1 MTSLPSTVYF
11 GWGASEAAQPKNPSN
26 PAAEINGIA
35 RLVYY
40 NVCVSKSL
48 AFLNL
53 VVPFWHASFPHSGP
67 YTS

>member
-1 MTSLPSTVYF
+1 V
-11 GWGASEAAQPKNPSN
+11 PKNPSN
-26 PAAEINGIA
+26 PAAEISRLA

-40 NVCVSKSL
+40 NVCISKSL

-53 VVPFWHASFPHSGP
+53 VGPFWHASFPHGGP